1 MGKRARWI
9 LVGVVLLAVVAV
21 GWMKLRHGS
30 EPIARWALADGTEL
44 RLQYV
49 TYGTEHR
56 IAGVGKIGVLS
67 ARLANQWLHTR
78 FPYYQ
83 DEYLVKTDTP
93 CPVLWFTAVDPQT
106 GKLTQPK
113 IESVAALGEPGA
125 VRMRTN
131 GGGTNGNAPF
141 PNAARPLTAFP
152 RRAESIRLRIDV
164 GGQIF
169 EGNIPNP
176 ARGQRFDEWKP
187 EPMPQTRR
195 IGTREFNLDRLTL
208 HRWTEGFPKGLL
220 QCSPSF
226 SIREVSGEAADGF
239 SISSEL
245 LDATG
250 NQHIEILPLDE
261 PAWKVRAYFRRSGGY
276 PFAANEG
283 LTLGPVE
290 MPGPGE
296 YREFAVSADEKKS
309 GIRLAAIFGKG
320 HFIWDDGKFLT
331 AETVAVTSGGG
342 TGVYGPG
349 SHVRMDKV
357 FYEPHLMFLLEGTRA
372 EKWVKSSEQL
382 VVRLHIGGR
391 GYEMHSSGGSGGNQ
405 YIEKLFISPWDK
417 RGNRIPLSGPVSI
430 QIVPVEPEIVEF
442 IVAPPPL
449 PETKSEAPAR

>member
-1 MGKRARWI
+1 MGKRARWVLI
-9 LVGVVLLAVVAV
+9 GVVLLAVVGV
-21 GWMKLRHGS
+21 GWMKARRVS

-56 IAGVGKIGVLS
+56 IAGAGKIGVLS

-125 VRMRTN
+125 VRMKAN

-164 GGQIF
+164 GGQII
-169 EGNIPNP
+169 EGSIPNP
-176 ARGQRFDEWKP
+176 VGGQSFETWKP
-187 EPMPQTRR
+187 EPLPQTRR
-195 IGTREFNLDRLTL
+195 VGTREFTLDRLTL
-208 HRWTEGFPKGLL
+208 YRWTEGFPKGLL
-220 QCSPSF
+220 QCNPRF

-276 PFAANEG
+276 PFAADEG
-283 LTLGPVE
+283 LILGPIE

-296 YREFAVSADEKKS
+296 YREFEVPAVEKNN
-309 GIRLAAIFGKG
+309 GIRLAVIVGK
-320 HFIWDDGKFLT
+320 
-331 AETVAVTSGGG
+331 
-342 TGVYGPG
+342 
-349 SHVRMDKV
+349 HVNQDQSFTQPYFK
-357 FYEPHLMFLLEGTRA
+357 LLLDGTRA
-372 EKWVKSSEQL
+372 EKWVKSSEQI
-382 VVRLHIGGR
+382 VVRLHVAGK
-391 GYEMHSSGGSGGNQ
+391 GYEMHSSGGSGSSNGNA
-405 YIEKLFISPWDK
+405 IEHIERTFAFPWAK
-417 RGNRIPLSGPVSI
+417 RGDSIPVSGPVSI
-430 QIVPVEPEIVEF
+430 QIVPVEPGIVEF
-442 IVAPPPL
+442 IVAAPPL
-449 PETKSEAPAR
+449 PEPKPEPNAR